1 MYLVSGKISLARGKR
16 AEARAYQ
23 ERALA
28 LDPEHV
34 GAMNELGKIR
44 LRWFGGAAAADHF
57 VQAARTAPRDTAYG
71 RNVDVVVRRAVA
83 SVIYVGLLATLALN
97 YLAVEANLRRAQILL
112 GLAVV
117 LAVTAAVGAGQYLRM
132 PAQARPLMRRRP
144 SMLALAVGYAAILA
158 AAAIMALSS
167 ASALP
172 VAALGVMALLVGAR
186 LAAYRILRR
195 KPDQPP
201 GTMGG

>member
-1 MYLVSGKISLARGKR
+1 MLCSRG
-16 AEARAYQ
+16 
-23 ERALA
+23 
-28 LDPEHV
+28 
-34 GAMNELGKIR
+34 
-44 LRWFGGAAAADHF
+44 
-57 VQAARTAPRDTAYG
+57 
-71 RNVDVVVRRAVA
+71 
-83 SVIYVGLLATLALN
+83 
-97 YLAVEANLRRAQILL
+97 RAQILL

-117 LAVTAAVGAGQYLRM
+117 LAVGAGQYLRM